1 MKMSEKIQYSRRRA
15 GLSQEQLADRLGV
28 SRQAVSK
35 WETGEAMP
43 DATKLAPLAKAL
55 GVSVDWLL
63 SEDDEQFSP
72 PREDWSDRLPRQ
84 LRYFVKRWGYLAG
97 VYIAVMGALIAG
109 MGLLVHFMVSRMFS
123 GMGMFGDF
131 GFDSFLSNNP
141 VSIMG
146 GFMLVL
152 GLVICAAGIVLAVVL
167 KRKSKD

>member
-1 MKMSEKIQYSRRRA
+1 MNMSEKIQYSRRRA
-15 GLSQEQLADRLGV
+15 GLSQEQLADRLGI

-63 SEDDEQFSP
+63 TEDDEQFSP

-97 VYIAVMGALIAG
+97 VYLAVVGAIIAG
-109 MGLLVHFMVSRMFS
+109 MGLLARFMASQMIGS
-123 GMGMFGDF
+123 MTMLSSLGYG
-131 GFDSFLSNNP
+131 SFMRSNP

-146 GFMLVL
+146 AFMVAI